1 MAPGESEGNR
11 SDSRSTI
18 LHAALQLFSAHGFD
32 GTSIDDIRQ
41 AAGFKSKASL
51 YTHFKSK
58 EEVALALIRQI
69 LEEVNRVVMQ
79 AYGAARSEPLFQFIA
94 VGCAFI
100 NWGLNN
106 PQEYAFCFIRVQQD
120 LLIEGKAAYRE
131 GGQQLLGQMMAQF
144 IHTLRA
150 TMPIRPIADSA
161 LISMM
166 LGLIN
171 RAVIDQASFGAID
184 QETKVQQI
192 FEMCMGM
199 LFSEPVSLT

>member
-79 AYGAARSEPLFQFIA
+79 AHGAARSKPLFQFIA
-94 VGCAFI
+94 VGRAFI
-100 NWGLNN
+100 NWGLSN
-106 PQEYAFCFIRVQQD
+106 
-120 LLIEGKAAYRE
+120 
-131 GGQQLLGQMMAQF
+131 
-144 IHTLRA
+144 
-150 TMPIRPIADSA
+150 
-161 LISMM
+161 
-166 LGLIN
+166 
-171 RAVIDQASFGAID
+171 
-184 QETKVQQI
+184 
-192 FEMCMGM
+192 
-199 LFSEPVSLT
+199 